1 LQEPLEIGIRCE
13 FDSKRPDGEPV
24 TYSELQLRERL
35 DRLPR
40 LRLAALPTPL
50 EPLDRLSAELGGPR
64 ILVKRED
71 LTGLALG
78 GNKIRE
84 FEYSVA
90 QAVEQECDV
99 LVHGAASQSNQ
110 SRVTAAVAARL
121 GLRCVIVGR
130 ADAHARLEG
139 NLLLTH
145 LFGAEIHL
153 HPAAEQNAA
162 LEMTLNR
169 LRSEGH
175 QPFNT
180 SSDGYPFRSIAYV
193 DGFLE
198 MWDQLQRRGAT
209 PAAVYVAT
217 GIHTYLGMVVAA
229 RALGLGDL
237 RFVAVDIAT
246 REAIEAKQAM
256 AGLAREICHV
266 LDIDLCLE
274 PHDFEICS
282 DFVGPGY
289 GIVTDAGRQAI
300 ELTARRDGLI
310 LDPSYTGK
318 AMAALISHIRE
329 GRWAGAADVVFIH
342 TGGIPAL
349 FSYAGDLDLHLD
361 TETPGS

>member
-1 LQEPLEIGIRCE
+1 M
-13 FDSKRPDGEPV
+13 SGE

-50 EPLDRLSAELGGPR
+50 EPLEALTAELGGPR

-90 QAVEQECDV
+90 QAVEEKCDV

-121 GLRCVIVGR
+121 GMRCVIVGR
-130 ADAHARLEG
+130 ADAHAQLQG
-139 NLLLTH
+139 NLLLTR

-153 HPAAEQNAA
+153 HPAADQSAA

-175 QPFNT
+175 HPFNT

-198 MWDQLQRRGAT
+198 LWDQLQQRGAT
-209 PAAVYVAT
+209 PAAIYVAT

-246 REAIEAKQAM
+246 REAAEAKQAM
-256 AGLAREICHV
+256 AGLAGEICHL
-266 LDIDLCLE
+266 LDLDLCLE
-274 PHDFEICS
+274 PDDFEICS

-289 GIVTDAGRQAI
+289 GIVTDEGRQAL
-300 ELTARRDGLI
+300 ELTARCDGLV

-318 AMAALISHIRE
+318 AMAALISHIR
-329 GRWAGAADVVFIH
+329 AGQWGDADDVVFIH

-349 FSYAGDLDLHLD
+349 FSYAEDLDLHLN
-361 TETPGS
+361 TGAQGT